1 MERKNLLFVKNN
13 CALSNK
19 LAVMVDGNYKIVYVE
34 KIKLPDELQKYEVPF
49 IIVKNITKPIEC
61 ERALAYLENLK
72 FFNQQTNNIT
82 TKVVQMKPIVS
93 ELDKTGV
100 SKEFNKISDEYAFIE
115 DGKNIEKVHR
125 SLENIDDTNK
135 IDIKTDFNN
144 DTKLKES
151 ETSDQMKDMVL
162 NRNRQLQLHLQTRGR
177 R

>member
-1 MERKNLLFVKNN
+1 MERKNLLFIKNN

-19 LAVMVDGNYKIVYVE
+19 LSVLVDNNYKIISIE
-34 KIKLPDELQKYEVPF
+34 KIKLPEELQKYEVPF
-49 IIVKNITKPIEC
+49 LIVKNIIKPIEC

-82 TKVVQMKPIVS
+82 NKIIQMKPIVTD
-93 ELDKTGV
+93 LDKSGV
-100 SKEFNKISDEYAFIE
+100 STEFNKISDEYAFIE
-115 DGKNIEKVHR
+115 DGRNIEKVHR

-144 DTKLKES
+144 DIKLREVDT
-151 ETSDQMKDMVL
+151 EDQLKDMVM
-162 NRNRQLQLHLQTRGR
+162 NRNRQLQLHLQSRGR

>member
-1 MERKNLLFVKNN
+1 MERKNLLFIRNN
-13 CALSNK
+13 CSLSNK
-19 LAVMVDGNYKIVYVE
+19 LAVMVDNNYKIVPIE
-34 KIKLPDELQKYEVPF
+34 KIKLPEELQKYEVPF
-49 IIVKNITKPIEC
+49 IIVKNITKPIEG

-82 TKVVQMKPIVS
+82 NKVIQMKPIVS

-125 SLENIDDTNK
+125 SLESIDDTTK

-144 DTKLKES
+144 DIKLKES
-151 ETSDQMKDMVL
+151 ETSDQMKDMIL
-162 NRNRQLQLHLQTRGR
+162 NRNRQLQLHLQSRGR

>member
-1 MERKNLLFVKNN
+1 MERKNLLFVRNN

-34 KIKLPDELQKYEVPF
+34 KIKLPEELQKYEVPF

-61 ERALAYLENLK
+61 ERAIAYLENLK

>member
-1 MERKNLLFVKNN
+1 MDRKNLLFIKNN

-19 LAVMVDGNYKIVYVE
+19 LAVLVDNNYKVISIE
-34 KIKLPDELQKYEVPF
+34 KVKLPEELQKYEVPF
-49 IIVKNITKPIEC
+49 LIVRNITKPIEC

-82 TKVVQMKPIVS
+82 NKIVQMKPVVS
-93 ELDKTGV
+93 DLDKTGV

-115 DGKNIEKVHR
+115 DGKNIEKIHR
-125 SLENIDDTNK
+125 SLENIDDTNR
-135 IDIKTDFNN
+135 IDMRTDFNN

-151 ETSDQMKDMVL
+151 ETPDQLKDMVM
-162 NRNRQLQLHLQTRGR
+162 NRNRQLQLHLQSRGR

>member
-13 CALSNK
+13 CDLSNK
-19 LAVMVDGNYKIVYVE
+19 LSVMVDSNYKIVHRE
-34 KIKLPDELQKYEVPF
+34 KIKLPDELLKYEVPF

-61 ERALAYLENLK
+61 EKALAYLENLK

-82 TKVVQMKPIVS
+82 SKIIHMKPIIT

-115 DGKNIEKVHR
+115 DGKNIEKIHR

-135 IDIKTDFNN
+135 IDIKTEFNKEVKLTDN
-144 DTKLKES
+144 DTA
-151 ETSDQMKDMVL
+151 DQ
-162 NRNRQLQLHLQTRGR
+162 
-177 R
+177 